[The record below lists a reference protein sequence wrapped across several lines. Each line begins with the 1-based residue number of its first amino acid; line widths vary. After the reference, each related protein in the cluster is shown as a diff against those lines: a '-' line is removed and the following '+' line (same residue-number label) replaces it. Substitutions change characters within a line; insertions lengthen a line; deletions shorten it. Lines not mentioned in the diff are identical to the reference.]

1 MVLMPAVWAFF
12 RQAEPESESRLTI
25 RRTFTPSLI
34 MLSHSVPNLALSPP
48 AFWMS
53 DWMPAESNAAFSSGR
68 SLASQRG
75 ELAES
80 GRITPTFLLEPPLA
94 EPPAPPELE
103 LEQAASRNAAADTVA
118 RAASERLRIDPILS
132 WRLSRG

>member
-1 MVLMPAVWAFF
+1 MVLMPAACAFF

-34 MLSHSVPNLALSPP
+34 MLSQRVPNLALSPP

-53 DWMPAESNAAFSSGR
+53 DWMPAESNAALSSGR

-75 ELAES
+75 ELDES
-80 GRITPTFLLEPPLA
+80 GRITPTFLPFAPPLA
-94 EPPAPPELE
+94 DPPEPPELE
-103 LEQAASRNAAADTVA
+103 LEQAASRKAAADTA
-118 RAASERLRIDPILS
+118 
-132 WRLSRG
+132 